1 MRAIEVYSRKYK
13 IEDKCTYYVA
23 SVKNKYSV
31 FERINDT
38 AEVYDKMADAF
49 SVLNKIN
56 DDIDEFSKCED
67 I

>member
-1 MRAIEVYSRKYK
+1 MAN
-13 IEDKCTYYVA
+13 
-23 SVKNKYSV
+23 VKNKFSV

-56 DDIDEFSKCED
+56 DDIDEFSKCEG